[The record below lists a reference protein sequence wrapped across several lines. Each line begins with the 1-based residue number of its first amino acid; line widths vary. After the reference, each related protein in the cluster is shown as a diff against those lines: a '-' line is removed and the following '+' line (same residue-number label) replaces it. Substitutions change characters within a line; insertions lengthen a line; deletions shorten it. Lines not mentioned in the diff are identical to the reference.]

1 MLAEYQMQVQYILV
15 SRNYGVLC
23 NFASLET
30 KRKIE
35 TRSKKNNRLN
45 NFEKCFRFLKDIHTK
60 NIIRVIVDYAADTI
74 SAQLLTTLKR
84 CLLSR

>member
-30 KRKIE
+30 KRKFE
-35 TRSKKNNRLN
+35 TKSKKNNRLN
-45 NFEKCFRFLKDIHTK
+45 DLDNCFRFLKDIHTK
-60 NIIRVIVDYAADTI
+60 NIIRVIVD
-74 SAQLLTTLKR
+74 
-84 CLLSR
+84 